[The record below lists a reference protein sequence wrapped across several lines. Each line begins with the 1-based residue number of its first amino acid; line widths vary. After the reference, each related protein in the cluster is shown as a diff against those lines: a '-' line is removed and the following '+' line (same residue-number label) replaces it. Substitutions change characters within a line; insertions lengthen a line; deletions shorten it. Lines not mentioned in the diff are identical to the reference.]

1 MLSLSTGRGPAV
13 ARSFCAS
20 SKSSI
25 MGTEVAGPVR
35 AVELFFYDAFPC
47 RLAGSGR
54 SGHAKYQRVVG
65 RSGKRVGL
73 QCGRADFQ
81 IGQMPEKLAKT
92 RDDHVEQRSDGG
104 PCGFLMGK
112 ARAAIGH
119 NDLNVLVGDPVADYF
134 SDLVQVARAKRARH
148 AFMAFGRNACAQV
161 IARRVVGR
169 CARRSEEHTSEL
181 QSLMRISYA
190 VFSLTK
196 K

>member
-1 MLSLSTGRGPAV
+1 MLSLSTEGGPAV
-13 ARSFCAS
+13 ARMFCAS

-35 AVELFFYDAFPC
+35 AVELVFYDAFPC

-73 QCGRADFQ
+73 RCGRADFQ

-104 PCGFLMGK
+104 PCGFLIDRK
-112 ARAAIGH
+112 STR
-119 NDLNVLVGDPVADYF
+119 LN
-134 SDLVQVARAKRARH
+134 SSH
-148 AFMAFGRNACAQV
+148 
-161 IARRVVGR
+161 
-169 CARRSEEHTSEL
+169 
-181 QSLMRISYA
+181 
-190 VFSLTK
+190 
-196 K
+196 